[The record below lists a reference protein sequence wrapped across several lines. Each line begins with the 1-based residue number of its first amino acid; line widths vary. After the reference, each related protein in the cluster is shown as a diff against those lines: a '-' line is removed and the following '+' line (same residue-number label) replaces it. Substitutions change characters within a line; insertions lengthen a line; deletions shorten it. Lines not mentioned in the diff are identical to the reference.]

1 MGASSNDRVKK
12 FREKKKRTT
21 NGINEVKAKNREYA
35 ARCRAKKEITRL
47 EAEKEEFQMHS
58 DSALLVA
65 IDRKV
70 LTYKLNLCDWNAIS
84 DVSMNEDE
92 KRKVDIKV
100 LRYEVKLMRKTS
112 QKELMDTAGV
122 LLNLKNI

>member
-12 FREKKKRTT
+12 FREKKKSTT
-21 NGINEVKAKNREYA
+21 KGINEVKAKNREYA

-70 LTYKLNLCDWNAIS
+70 LTYKLNLCDWKAIS
-84 DVSMNEDE
+84 DVSINEDE
-92 KRKVDIKV
+92 KRKMDIKV